1 MRSSLPWVR
10 TAAALCIAVAA
21 IGSAV
26 LAAEPAWW
34 RDAVFYEVFV
44 RSFQDSDGDGKGD
57 LSGLIERL
65 DYLNDGDPAT
75 SDDLGV
81 TALWL
86 MPIMESPS
94 YHGYDVVDYDKV
106 DRDYGTNADFQRL
119 VAEAHARGMRV
130 IVDLVLNHTSSQN
143 PWFGASLSRGSPYRS
158 WYIWSDTD
166 PGYAGPWGTQVWHAR
181 GGAFYYGLFWS
192 GMPDLDYRNPDVT
205 ARMLEVAR
213 SWLLDLGADGFRL
226 DAVRHLIEDGTA
238 QQDTRA
244 THDWLKG
251 LRSAVK
257 SWAPDAYLVG
267 EVWAEPE
274 IVAAYLDREIDQ
286 GFEFSLAEA
295 VVSGVRD
302 AAPQRIT
309 SALSRVLA
317 TYPDGAFATFLS
329 NHDQDRAMS
338 RLLGSSARAKL
349 AAAILLTL
357 PGTPFLYYGEEVGM
371 TGTKPDERIRA
382 PMQWSTA
389 PGAGFTSGVPW
400 EALQPDAALRTVE
413 AQSVAADSL
422 LARYR
427 ALIRLR
433 LDHEALRRGA
443 TALVEAN
450 SPFLAYTRSTEK
462 ETLLVLHN
470 LAPVTAP
477 ASLRVPAS
485 LVGRYLVRDVAGTRL
500 PVFASVSADGSFVAP
515 PIVIGPY
522 ATLVLSLSRL

>member
-1 MRSSLPWVR
+1 M
-10 TAAALCIAVAA
+10 
-21 IGSAV
+21 
-26 LAAEPAWW
+26 
-34 RDAVFYEVFV
+34 
-44 RSFQDSDGDGKGD
+44 
-57 LSGLIERL
+57 
-65 DYLNDGDPAT
+65 
-75 SDDLGV
+75 
-81 TALWL
+81 
-86 MPIMESPS
+86 
-94 YHGYDVVDYDKV
+94 
-106 DRDYGTNADFQRL
+106 
-119 VAEAHARGMRV
+119 
-130 IVDLVLNHTSSQN
+130 
-143 PWFGASLSRGSPYRS
+143 
-158 WYIWSDTD
+158 
-166 PGYAGPWGTQVWHAR
+166 
-181 GGAFYYGLFWS
+181 
-192 GMPDLDYRNPDVT
+192 
-205 ARMLEVAR
+205 
-213 SWLLDLGADGFRL
+213 
-226 DAVRHLIEDGTA
+226 
-238 QQDTRA
+238 
-244 THDWLKG
+244 
-251 LRSAVK
+251 
-257 SWAPDAYLVG
+257 
-267 EVWAEPE
+267 
-274 IVAAYLDREIDQ
+274 
-286 GFEFSLAEA
+286 
-295 VVSGVRD
+295 RD